1 MLPFFIWKGMSS
13 LDKNI
18 IVNRLPAIIK
28 AERIVQKIEVPGK
41 HGFLTIDDRTYKG
54 KIKAVEATLRNG
66 NIDDV
71 ASWLTGEDEVI
82 FSNEPD
88 RKYKAVIISQ
98 IDFNKILTDRFKKFT
113 VIFDC
118 QPFAHLTDDEEYIL
132 LDKCIT
138 RNATAINPLNSYNP
152 VSLTPV
158 GNNEPI
164 RIYEMDKTIVQSGNW
179 DSEPVITIYGAGN
192 TTLTINDENIIIDN
206 VDGYVTI
213 DSVLMDAYKDTILKN
228 NDMAGEFP
236 KLQAGENILDW
247 IGQVEK
253 IHVKCNTRFL

>member
-1 MLPFFIWKGMSS
+1 MLPYFIWKGMST

-18 IVNRLPAIIK
+18 IVNRLPAIMK
-28 AERIVQKIEVPGK
+28 AERSVQKIEVPGR

-54 KIKAVEATLRNG
+54 KIKVVEATLKNG

-118 QPFAHLTDDEEYIL
+118 QPFAYAVDNNVITLTAPGTI
-132 LDKCIT
+132 
-138 RNATAINPLNSYNP
+138 YNP
-152 VSLTPV
+152 CTAES
-158 GNNEPI
+158 EPI
-164 RIYEMDKTIVQSGNW
+164 ITVYGSG
-179 DSEPVITIYGAGN
+179 DI
-192 TTLTINDENIIIDN
+192 TLTINGENIYLYN
-206 VDGYVTI
+206 VTDYVTI
-213 DSVLMDAYKDTILKN
+213 DSMLMDAYKDTILKN
-228 NDMAGEFP
+228 NDMLGEFP
-236 KLQAGENILDW
+236 ELIPGENSISW
-247 IGQVEK
+247 TGNVAK
-253 IHVKCNTRFL
+253 IEITPNWRWL